1 MHRFPVPSPP
11 PMYVIC
17 QGCAVASVRAK
28 IDKGVLAQLGRG
40 KSKAEV
46 ELIEFQLIMR
56 EHVPCAFCRT
66 DRASNNRELVQRL
79 RNRIDKYNDANAM
92 NQLGD
97 YYIDGRRGLEQ
108 DRSKAM
114 DLYLRSYEQGSPEA
128 ADRLSYY
135 SGSFWNRGEK
145 MKYLKEGARL
155 GNTNLCIEL
164 GVMGTQTGIIDV
176 EESLKLI
183 MTAAKAGD
191 DGAMGFCWKF
201 FRSGHLKKQDL
212 ETTMRA
218 KQAALDEVN
227 NEDRDFAKRFG
238 AFRAKLDSRYN

>member
-1 MHRFPVPSPP
+1 MDLGRCLADEFQSALHDKF
-11 PMYVIC
+11 IC
-17 QGCAVASVRAK
+17 QR
-28 IDKGVLAQLGRG
+28 
-40 KSKAEV
+40 V
-46 ELIEFQLIMR
+46 EDLELHIMFILHSHFVSRNQYTFEFLP
-56 EHVPCAFCRT
+56 V
-66 DRASNNRELVQRL
+66 
-79 RNRIDKYNDANAM
+79 
-92 NQLGD
+92 
-97 YYIDGRRGLEQ
+97 DGRRGLEQ

-135 SGSFWNRGEK
+135 NGSFWNRGEK
-145 MKYLKEGARL
+145 LKYLKEGARL

-191 DGAMGFCWKF
+191 DEAMGFCWKF